1 MIFPMYYLL
10 IIYGIIM
17 CLAGLFILF
26 NLYHILMFGLQC
38 YKTAFI
44 TLLYIGSLVAIVWL
58 SYMLIIQ
65 FDWTGD
71 IVLNDLIQSII
82 PSFL

>member
-1 MIFPMYYLL
+1 VYA
-10 IIYGIIM
+10 IISAM
-17 CLAGLFILF
+17 AGLFMLF

-38 YKTAFI
+38 YKTAFV
-44 TLLYIGSLVAIVWL
+44 TVLYIGAGSAIAWL
-58 SYMLIIQ
+58 SYTLIIQ

-82 PSFL
+82 PTFL